1 MSGKVPR
8 RVGGYR
14 IVMPLGEGGMATVYL
29 ALSHRTAGFSKLMV
43 VKVLHENWDKDP
55 DGHRMFLDEARIAAL
70 LSHPNVVQTYEAGE
84 DGSNLYLA
92 MEYLE
97 GKALSEITSGDL
109 IKQLD
114 RDLHLRIIAD
124 GLLGL
129 HYAHELA
136 DVDGKPLNVIHR
148 DVSPHN
154 LFVTYEG
161 QAKLVDFGIAK
172 MSGSQKTESGVIKGK
187 IGYIAPELIAGNP
200 VDRRIDIFAAGV
212 MIWEALA
219 QRKLVNRSDND
230 TAMLARRLAGGDP
243 PITKVAGADVPQV
256 LLDICQKAMASNP
269 ENRYR
274 TALELHDAL
283 DAYLADKNLTS
294 RSIAKMMQERFA
306 TDRAAQK
313 KKIEERLRLEDPA
326 SIPADHGV
334 RQDHAPHTQTMGA
347 PVPEP
352 PEPPPTPPVSTR
364 TGTASVASVTPAPP
378 VASSPKRTVMMAAI
392 GILGAAAAFAVVAS
406 LGSSSMPPAPA
417 APVASNAK
425 LSIDVNPRNAVLNID
440 GNMQSAPFSRGYP
453 KGSTVRIEASADG
466 YLPATREVRVEQDTS
481 LELALTMKPAPSVT
495 ATVAPAPA
503 PAPKPAP
510 APVMRPKTKIDESD
524 PYRKK

>member
-1 MSGKVPR
+1 
-8 RVGGYR
+8 
-14 IVMPLGEGGMATVYL
+14 MATVYL

-84 DGSNLYLA
+84 EGAHLYLA

-97 GKALSEITSGDL
+97 GKSLAEITSGEL
-109 IKQLD
+109 IKRLD

-129 HYAHELA
+129 HYAHELV

-172 MSGSQKTESGVIKGK
+172 MAGSQKTESGVIKGK
-187 IGYIAPELIAGNP
+187 IGYIAPELVAGNP
-200 VDRRIDIFAAGV
+200 VDRRVDIFAAGV

-219 QRKLVNRSDND
+219 QRKLVQRTDNE

-243 PITKVAGADVPQV
+243 PIEKVVGADVPEV
-256 LLDICQKAMASNP
+256 LLEICRKAMASNP
-269 ENRYR
+269 DHRYR

-283 DAYLADKNLTS
+283 DAFLADKKLTS

-306 TDRAAQK
+306 EDRAYQK

-326 SIPADHGV
+326 SSPARDGV
-334 RQDHAPHTQTMGA
+334 RQDHAPNTQTMGA

-352 PEPPPTPPVSTR
+352 APEVAPSPPVSTR
-364 TGTASVASVTPAPP
+364 TGTANVTSLSPAPP
-378 VASSPKRTVMMAAI
+378 PAASSPKRNVMMAAI
-392 GILGAAAAFAVVAS
+392 GILGAAAAFGVVAS
-406 LGSSSMPPAPA
+406 LGTSTPAPA
-417 APVASNAK
+417 VAPIASTAK
-425 LSIDVNPRNAVLNID
+425 LSVDVNPRNATIAID
-440 GNMQSAPFSRGYP
+440 GNMQSAPFSKSYP
-453 KGSTVRIEASADG
+453 KGTTVRIEASADG
-466 YLPATREVRVEQDTS
+466 FLPASREVKIDQDTA
-481 LELALTMKPAPSVT
+481 LELALTTKPPPPAATTT
-495 ATVAPAPA
+495 ATAPP
-503 PAPKPAP
+503 PPPRPAP